1 MLILFYFDQIMSI
14 EDLKKALDSST
25 FKFLD
30 IFSAIYNQQKKAI
43 KDINKVSLHHL
54 CEKNTK
60 LENCQFW
67 GISETL
73 KNQQFV

>member
-1 MLILFYFDQIMSI
+1 MSI
-14 EDLKKALDSST
+14 E
-25 FKFLD
+25 
-30 IFSAIYNQQKKAI
+30 

-67 GISETL
+67 GISET
-73 KNQQFV
+73 